1 MVNSEL
7 FLKQLSEQLGRGPI
21 RDLQA
26 LSGGDINAA
35 YQVNFQEGGSAFL
48 KFQEGA
54 KLDFFQAE
62 ADGLKALKKHS
73 PLKVPEV
80 LTLGE
85 WEQNAYLLLQFI
97 EPGFK
102 SDEYDFALGEGL
114 AQMHAQAQEYFGWHR
129 PNYIGKLDQ
138 LNHQSEDWADFYAE
152 HRILYMVQK
161 AFDAGHLEAKDLKGS
176 EAFVKAYPHLVPK
189 EKPAFIHGDLWSG
202 NAYCMAGGIPVLIDP
217 AVYNGHREMDL
228 SMMKLFG
235 GFSANVFQ
243 AYEESYPLER
253 GWRERIPYHQLYP
266 LLVHL
271 NLFGASYLNDC
282 RSIWQKFL

>member
-7 FLKQLSEQLGRGPI
+7 FRKQVSEQLGRGPI
-21 RDLQA
+21 RNLQA

-35 YQVNFQEGGSAFL
+35 YQIHFQEGPAAFL

-62 ADGLKALKKHS
+62 ADGLNSLKEHS

-80 LTLGE
+80 LGLGE
-85 WEQNAYLLLQFI
+85 WEQNAYLLLEFL

-102 SDEYDFALGEGL
+102 SDEYELALGEGL
-114 AQMHAQAQEYFGWHR
+114 AQMHLREQDFFGWHR

-138 LNHQSEDWADFYAE
+138 LNHQSEDWTDFYAE

-161 AFDAGHLEAKDLKGS
+161 AFDAGYLETKDLKGS
-176 EAFVKAYPHLVPK
+176 EAFVNAYPHLVPT

-228 SMMKLFG
+228 AMMKLFG
-235 GFSANVFQ
+235 GFSVNVFQ

-253 GWRERIPYHQLYP
+253 GWQERIPYHQLYP

-271 NLFGASYLNDC
+271 NLFGTSYLNDC